1 MSASKIGDFTVIKKL
16 GDGAYS
22 SVYKVKRLDDAEEYA
37 LKKVKM
43 LSLTEKEKDNALN
56 EVRILASIDHPNVI
70 GFKEAFIDEP
80 SSSLCLV
87 MEYADNGDV
96 FQKITSYQKRETYI
110 KEKKV
115 WYVFIQIVRGLR
127 AFHARKILHRDMK
140 SANIFLF
147 KDM

>member
-1 MSASKIGDFTVIKKL
+1 MTSEKITDFTIIKKL

-22 SVYKVKRLDDAEEYA
+22 SVYKVKRLDDNDIYA

-43 LSLTEKEKDNALN
+43 LSLTEKEKENALN
-56 EVRILASIDHPNVI
+56 EVRILASIEHPNVI

-96 FQKITSYQKRETYI
+96 F
-110 KEKKV
+110 
-115 WYVFIQIVRGLR
+115 
-127 AFHARKILHRDMK
+127 
-140 SANIFLF
+140 
-147 KDM
+147 